1 MDEKESDGAEVRVPT
16 DDSRWPASQCVLA
29 ALDLDFTRGYQR
41 CGSLTFGTFD
51 GQASSRSH
59 AGSPVAA
66 SDLDIASGFAAK
78 IDKVP
83 ETYEDMFKMHQL

>member
-16 DDSRWPASQCVLA
+16 DDSRWPASQCVL

-66 SDLDIASGFAAK
+66 SDLDIASGNAAK
-78 IDKVP
+78 IDSLPKA
-83 ETYEDMFKMHQL
+83 YWR